1 MKMEERGGRRR
12 EVFYPLCFMRNRERL
27 EKKGSLGD
35 VHVGIVHVVH
45 VGLLL
50 HTRVTWWHIVLVYCS
65 GQTWYAMS
73 LFVFDVFGSV
83 GKILDFI
90 IPPIN

>member
-12 EVFYPLCFMRNRERL
+12 EVFSVCHEKQREIG
-27 EKKGSLGD
+27 KKGSLGD

-50 HTRVTWWHIVLVYCS
+50 YTRVTWWHIVLVYCS

-73 LFVFDVFGSV
+73 VCV
-83 GKILDFI
+83 
-90 IPPIN
+90 